1 MVTRHHDYNI
11 GHAGT
16 RTYLRRMLI
25 TTSDRDKHESTI
37 HSYKTLRGRN
47 PSIDSFQFILRVDTY
62 IVNYFGM
69 LNLVCEMKPQC
80 DRVTTVACLVPCLQA
95 SRIPINCTYSD
106 SDELSASEKTII
118 ELESWS
124 VSAIHPGPWPMQ
136 PQAIC
141 LRMPSSHMKQDH
153 GSLLRLGQRQFLPEF
168 MAVCRSKKRS
178 EMK

>member
-69 LNLVCEMKPQC
+69 LNLVCEMKL
-80 DRVTTVACLVPCLQA
+80 A
-95 SRIPINCTYSD
+95 
-106 SDELSASEKTII
+106 I
-118 ELESWS
+118 ELQ
-124 VSAIHPGPWPMQ
+124 PWPAWC
-136 PQAIC
+136 PAC
-141 LRMPSSHMKQDH
+141 
-153 GSLLRLGQRQFLPEF
+153 RQVESP
-168 MAVCRSKKRS
+168 
-178 EMK
+178 